1 MEHME
6 LLSENGN
13 HGVVN
18 YLPHYGVTR
27 EESTTTKIRVV
38 FDTSRKTSSSQSL
51 NDLLMVGPKIQQ
63 ELMEILIRF
72 RQHNYVLIANISKMF
87 RQIKINKRDRALQR
101 ILWRDDPRDTI
112 LKFELTT
119 ITYGTASAPYLAQ
132 RCLKQLALDN
142 SQTYPGAAATIQND
156 FYMDD
161 LITGSDSVSHLQQL
175 KQEVVKILATVGL
188 ELRKWNS
195 NVLELLSNSEN
206 ERPLASKE
214 EVKTL
219 GIHWNAQEDMFKFK
233 VTIPREVWPV
243 IVKAKLFMR
252 SLWKL
257 SVNWDDKLPSEFMLE
272 WNSYKERLEVME
284 EIQVPRQV
292 VIKNAIKV
300 EMHGFCDASQVAY
313 GACIYLCSIDT
324 TEKRTVRLLTS
335 KSRIAPMKIISIP
348 RLELCSA
355 VLLAN
360 LTNKIRSVMTFPISK
375 YVYWS
380 DSSIV
385 IHWIRGEPN
394 NYKVFVANRMV
405 EIQGL
410 TRQEEWLHV
419 GTKSNPADMLSR
431 GMDPRELPYSEIWW
445 SGPSWLQASPDQW
458 SQEFIMERQD
468 GLEERSRERVLVTI
482 HEEGCNLLD
491 KFSSLSKL
499 RRVVAYCYRFVEN
512 AGKSTQ
518 RSSGP
523 LKVEELRR
531 ANIALIKIVQRQ
543 AYSQEIKELSKE
555 GNFKSVARSSRI
567 IALNPFLD
575 EQGILRVAAV

>member
-1 MEHME
+1 MFTK
-6 LLSENGN
+6 
-13 HGVVN
+13 N
-18 YLPHYGVTR
+18 YQDHLFGPDWKLQEGSGLRHTAH
-27 EESTTTKIRVV
+27 EESTTTKLRVV
-38 FDTSRKTSSSQSL
+38 FDASCKTSSGQSL

-72 RQHNYVLIANISKMF
+72 QQHNYVLIANISKMF

-101 ILWRDDPRDTI
+101 VLW
-112 LKFELTT
+112 
-119 ITYGTASAPYLAQ
+119 
-132 RCLKQLALDN
+132 CLKQLALDN

-161 LITGSDSVSHLQQL
+161 LITGSDSVSHLRQL
-175 KQEVVKILATVGL
+175 KQDVVKILATARQ

-233 VTIPREVWPV
+233 VTIPREACKSKRGILSVIAQIYDPLGLIGPV

-300 EMHGFCDASQVAY
+300 EMHGFS
-313 GACIYLCSIDT
+313 
-324 TEKRTVRLLTS
+324 
-335 KSRIAPMKIISIP
+335 PMKIISIP

-385 IHWIRGEPN
+385 IHWIRGPVIVKAKLFMRSLWKLSVNWDDKLPSEFMLKWN
-394 NYKVFVANRMV
+394 SYKERLEVIE
-405 EIQGL
+405 EI
-410 TRQEEWLHV
+410 
-419 GTKSNPADMLSR
+419 SA
-431 GMDPRELPYSEIWW
+431 
-445 SGPSWLQASPDQW
+445 
-458 SQEFIMERQD
+458 
-468 GLEERSRERVLVTI
+468 
-482 HEEGCNLLD
+482 HED
-491 KFSSLSKL
+491 
-499 RRVVAYCYRFVEN
+499 Y
-512 AGKSTQ
+512 
-518 RSSGP
+518 
-523 LKVEELRR
+523 
-531 ANIALIKIVQRQ
+531 
-543 AYSQEIKELSKE
+543 
-555 GNFKSVARSSRI
+555 
-567 IALNPFLD
+567 LNPKIGMMQCSTTG
-575 EQGILRVAAV
+575 ETH